1 VSNKRV
7 LPVVVLLSGILAGAG
22 WMAVNSV
29 SHHEA
34 KTAAVAHLM
43 TTAPATSS
51 RSVATTTSSKAK
63 PTTSATKPKPTA
75 KKTPPPAKKV
85 TTKKVSSATVTNAVQ
100 SVSRR
105 AIPGV
110 MVLDRQSGKTLL
122 SINSGHRFHSAS
134 LVKLLIA
141 IDVLHSGASSAERSD
156 LSFMLKMS
164 DDNTA
169 SRYWVRQGGAPL
181 VSREASRLGLHE
193 TAPPTPAGQWGNTWL
208 SPRDMVT
215 IYQYILSRLP
225 GPDRDL
231 IVNAMAAAPQ
241 HASDGFNQWF
251 GIPSGQR
258 ADWAIKQGW
267 GSSSDSICLHSTG
280 LVGTHWRY
288 IVVVMTQHPLGTSL
302 ATGTASTTAGVR
314 ALAPLIN

>member
-7 LPVVVLLSGILAGAG
+7 LPVAVLLSGILAGAG
-22 WMAVNSV
+22 WMAINTV
-29 SHHEA
+29 SHHE
-34 KTAAVAHLM
+34 TDNTAVARLQ
-43 TTAPATSS
+43 TTTQAAASTAM
-51 RSVATTTSSKAK
+51 VATTSSKPK
-63 PTTSATKPKPTA
+63 PTTSSVKPKPTS
-75 KKTPPPAKKV
+75 KKKPPARKASTKKV
-85 TTKKVSSATVTNAVQ
+85 TSATVTNAVQ
-100 SVSRR
+100 SVSGK
-105 AIPGV
+105 AIPGA
-110 MVLDRQSGKTLL
+110 MVFDRQTGKTLL
-122 SINSGHRFHSAS
+122 SINSSHRFHSAS

-141 IDVLHSGASSAERSD
+141 IDVLRSGASSSERTD

-164 DDNTA
+164 DDNMA
-169 SRYWVRQGGAPL
+169 STYWVRQGGAPL

-215 IYQYILSRLP
+215 IYQYIENQLP
-225 GPDRDL
+225 GSDRDL
-231 IVNAMAAAPQ
+231 IVNAMAAAPE
-241 HASDGFNQWF
+241 HASDGFDQWF
-251 GIPSGQR
+251 GIPSGQK

-288 IVVVMTQHPLGTSL
+288 IVVMMTQHPLGTSL